1 MAVVTTH
8 EHDYARIGLAGIRVL
23 NGTLGLVWPMVLARR
38 FADTPGRAAPAIYPL
53 RMFGVRTVVIGVD
66 LLLRDSEVREHSL
79 RLAPFI
85 HASDAL
91 AAVSAGWSG
100 QLPRRTAALAA
111 GISSLNLA
119 LAVAANRKK

>member
-1 MAVVTTH
+1 MAVITTH
-8 EHDYARIGLAGIRVL
+8 EHDRARVALAGVRLL

-38 FADTPGRAAPAIYPL
+38 FANTQDAAAPAVYPL

-66 LLLRDSEVREHSL
+66 LLLSDTEVREHSL

-85 HASDAL
+85 HASDVV
-91 AAVSAGWSG
+91 AAVSAGRRG

-111 GISSLNLA
+111 GISTLNVA
-119 LAVAANRKK
+119 LAIAANRKG